1 VHLLEELVTVSV
13 VYPNPNQDR
22 AGDLK
27 RLLQRWPDLIRDV
40 RTYAPMRHQG
50 STVALPAGVT

>member
-1 VHLLEELVTVSV
+1 MRESPQRLGGMRHLRISLVEKMLVHLLEELVIVSV

-27 RLLQRWPDLIRDV
+27 RLLQR
-40 RTYAPMRHQG
+40 
-50 STVALPAGVT
+50 